1 MRTDLSRR
9 AGVRPLALLAAL
21 MALSGCARAPVS
33 PGRPHPPPGD
43 HPASA
48 EVLKPA
54 HPISVAPAQA
64 AVPVGEKLEYSIQWW
79 GIPVGSAVLTTSL
92 AEEKEY
98 SGLVRLDF
106 EAHANWYLK
115 AIYPV
120 RAVLI
125 SHVDPKTRSPRRFQ
139 SYLKRQW
146 RLHQSVLTFD
156 PSTGICVHEL
166 SEGRRVEVRVE
177 PATQDG
183 LSLLYYGRTIPLEL
197 GKTIPLT
204 ITADGK
210 NWDLRAQVA
219 RASVVRIRKLGSW
232 PAVESRVELAY
243 PVPFFHGAKAR
254 IWFSADQERVPLMAK
269 IRSRI
274 GPVTVVLVRRTVD
287 GK

>member
-1 MRTDLSRR
+1 M
-9 AGVRPLALLAAL
+9 AA
-21 MALSGCARAPVS
+21 GCARGPV
-33 PGRPHPPPGD
+33 G
-43 HPASA
+43 
-48 EVLKPA
+48 PA
-54 HPISVAPAQA
+54 HPRPCADEVEVRRPAGPVSVEPALE
-64 AVPVGEKLEYSIQWW
+64 AVPIGERLEYSIQWW
-79 GIPVGSAVLTTSL
+79 GIPVGRAVLTTSL

-106 EAHANWYLK
+106 QAQSNWYLR

-166 SEGRRVEVRVE
+166 PEGRRVEVRVE
-177 PATQDG
+177 PSTQDG
-183 LSLLYYGRTIPLEL
+183 LSLLYYARTIPLEL

-219 RASVVRIRKLGSW
+219 RASRVRIGRLGSW
-232 PAVESRVELAY
+232 PAVESRLELAY

-254 IWFSADQERVPLMAK
+254 VWLSADEERVPLLAR

-274 GPVTVVLVRRTVD
+274 GPVTVILVRRTLPEKD
-287 GK
+287 

>member
-1 MRTDLSRR
+1 MP
-9 AGVRPLALLAAL
+9 V
-21 MALSGCARAPVS
+21 GCARGPI
-33 PGRPHPPPGD
+33 G
-43 HPASA
+43 
-48 EVLKPA
+48 PA
-54 HPISVAPAQA
+54 HPRARAVQA
-64 AVPVGEKLEYSIQWW
+64 ETYRPAVPVSVEPALQRVPIGEKLEYSIQWW

-92 AEEKEY
+92 SEEKGY

-106 EAHANWYLK
+106 QARSNWYLS
-115 AIYPV
+115 ALYPV

-166 SEGRRVEVRVE
+166 PEGRRVEVRVE
-177 PATQDG
+177 PSTQDG
-183 LSLLYYGRTIPLEL
+183 LSLLYYARTIPLEL

-219 RASVVRIRKLGSW
+219 RTSVVRIRRMGSW

-243 PVPFFHGAKAR
+243 PVPFFQGAKAR
-254 IWFSADQERVPLMAK
+254 IWLSADPERVPLMAK
-269 IRSRI
+269 LRSRI
-274 GPVTVVLVRRTVD
+274 GPVTVVLVRRTLGAEMVNRD
-287 GK
+287 